1 MLKALCAVI
10 GIREVLFLGGLG
22 AVTAGAWLEFGMAYG
37 LITAGAVLLFV
48 AVRGVG

>member
-1 MLKALCAVI
+1 MLKALRTAI
-10 GIREVLFLGGLG
+10 GTREVLFLGGLG
-22 AVTAGAWLEFGMAYG
+22 ALTAGAWLEFGMSYG